1 MFLVDHDGCDS
12 RRAVGIVWEPGSA
25 PEKAEI
31 CEMDITWTDDIAAA
45 LEDVANAARG
55 KTPELY

>member
-1 MFLVDHDGCDS
+1 MDHDGCDS